1 MTFCVTCGEKL
12 PRRAEYCPKCGHQI
26 TTKTTAATSGASTTT
41 RTMEKKDYSDIGSVL
56 ILLGGILSILF
67 SLFSI
72 LGFAFMFIWSG
83 IMHSW
88 MGRSTMWSQWGV
100 PMAFGG
106 WLMGFI
112 LVGSI
117 ISIIMGIIAIMAFR
131 KIRSGEIKYGGTIAL
146 IIGVIM
152 LVTMNWLGA
161 LITLVGGILCYTSQ

>member
-26 TTKTTAATSGASTTT
+26 TTKTTASTSGTTT
-41 RTMEKKDYSDIGSVL
+41 TTNTLEKKDYSDIGSVL

-83 IMHSW
+83 MMHSW
-88 MGRSTMWSQWGV
+88 IERSTMWSQWGV
-100 PMAFGG
+100 PMTFGG

-112 LVGSI
+112 LIGSVISMI
-117 ISIIMGIIAIMAFR
+117 IGIIAIMAFR

-161 LITLVGGILCYTSQ
+161 LVTLVGGILCYTSQ